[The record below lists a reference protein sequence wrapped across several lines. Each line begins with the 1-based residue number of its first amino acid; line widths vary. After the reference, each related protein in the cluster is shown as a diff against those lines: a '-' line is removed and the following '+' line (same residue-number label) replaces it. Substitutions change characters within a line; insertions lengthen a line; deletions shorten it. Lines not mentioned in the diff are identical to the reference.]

1 LLLTAAAEELDV
13 SEGELRSV
21 PVLWVQLD
29 QAQEWLAAVT
39 LRQPAH
45 WWALQVR
52 YMMQQ
57 FCGDM
62 CRDFS

>member
-1 LLLTAAAEELDV
+1 VIVAAACCSRFPSAAAAEELDV

-52 YMMQQ
+52 GMTP
-57 FCGDM
+57 
-62 CRDFS
+62 